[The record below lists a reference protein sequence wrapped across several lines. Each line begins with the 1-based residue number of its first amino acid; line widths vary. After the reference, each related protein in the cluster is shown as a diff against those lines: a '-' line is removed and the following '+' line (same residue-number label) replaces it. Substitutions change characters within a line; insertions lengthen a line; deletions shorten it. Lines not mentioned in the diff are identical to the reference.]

1 MEVFGIVYALVNKVN
16 SKMYIG
22 QTIQPLKVRFSQHAC
37 CKKSAIGNA
46 IRYHGKENFLRIVI
60 KECASKIE
68 MDKWE
73 KFFIIALNTK
83 APFGYNITDGGD
95 GIVGCTDEIRKKISA
110 ANTGE
115 KNPNYGKPRPPETCK
130 KIGAAQ
136 RGEKSHWFGK
146 HQLLE
151 VCSQISI
158 TSRGY
163 SPFKNLLGE
172 IDKRQLTYKSLAK
185 LMGLSNQSVSYKM
198 ICKRN
203 FTARDIVKLVEI
215 FGLPAEYLMKRDN
228 D

>member
-1 MEVFGIVYALVNKVN
+1 MEVFGIVYVLINTVNN
-16 SKMYIG
+16 KMYVG
-22 QTIQPLKVRFSQHAC
+22 QTIQPLKRRFSQHAC

-46 IRYHGKENFLRIVI
+46 IRYHGRENFSRVVL
-60 KECASKIE
+60 KKCTSKIE

-73 KFFIIALNTK
+73 RFFIIALNTK
-83 APFGYNITDGGD
+83 SPFGYNITDGGD
-95 GIVGCTDEIRKKISA
+95 GIVGVTNEIRKKISE

-115 KNPNYGKPRPPETCK
+115 KNPNYGKPRPLETCE
-130 KIGAAQ
+130 KIAAAQ

-146 HQLLE
+146 HQSLE
-151 VCSQISI
+151 VCNQISM
-158 TSRGY
+158 TSRSY
-163 SPFKNLLGE
+163 SPFKNLLTE

-185 LMGLSNQSVSYKM
+185 LMGLSDQSVSYKM

-215 FGLPAEYLMKRDN
+215 FELSAEYLIKRED